1 MSFTAPRF
9 TDEGKMLQA
18 KAQAGTE
25 LKFTKMQL
33 GDGELGSQAIAA
45 MTGLVNP
52 LITVGISSVKAG
64 NNYATVKSNFSNSG
78 LTTGFFWREIGV
90 FAENPEKPNDRNS
103 DILYCYA
110 NAGSLAEYIPA
121 AGSEIVEKVI
131 SIPCIIGDAENVSAE
146 VASEIY
152 ATKEELKEH
161 IDNKNNPHGVTAEQ
175 VGALTDESLKKEII
189 LNKINVLDIEHG
201 GTGANTRKE
210 AFGNLA
216 FLGNNPISSPS
227 EDKVPKWCELGS
239 GYAWYTT
246 DGLLI
251 NQPFQYMFVINY
263 IQDKDVFQ
271 IGYEQKV
278 GTIYYRGGNYS
289 GWIMNWTPLFGANSI
304 VPIAN
309 GGTGKTTRKEAFHDL
324 AFLGYSP
331 VYEQSVDTPQKWG
344 ELGTGY
350 TWYTTDGL
358 LINQPYQYMFI
369 INYTMDSDVF
379 QIGSNQKTGT
389 VYCRTGNGSG
399 WITNWTPLLS
409 TNDKTLLATTVQ
421 NLMQDGSISTVRSVQ
436 RGTANLSNDS
446 ASTTSVNISSVNTD
460 KSVLLIDGQS
470 GNMSSNNASGKIK
483 DSTTLEFKPTNARS
497 KNVINWKVVEYY

>member
-9 TDEGKMLQA
+9 TDEGRALQA
-18 KAQAGTE
+18 KAQAGTA

-45 MTGLVNP
+45 MTKLVNP
-52 LITVGISSVKAG
+52 LITVGISGVKAG

-78 LTTGFFWREIGV
+78 LTTGFYWREIGV
-90 FAENPEKPNDRNS
+90 FAANPEKPNDRNS

-121 AGSEIVEKVI
+121 AGSEIIEKII

-146 VASEIY
+146 VASGIY
-152 ATKEELKEH
+152 ATQEELKEH
-161 IDNKNNPHGVTAEQ
+161 IGNKNNPHGVTAEQ

-201 GTGANTRKE
+201 GTGKATKKE
-210 AFGNLA
+210 AFDNLA
-216 FLGNNPISSPS
+216 FLGNNPISSTS
-227 EDKVPKWCELGS
+227 EDTTQKWGELGS
-239 GYAWYTT
+239 GYA
-246 DGLLI
+246 
-251 NQPFQYMFVINY
+251 
-263 IQDKDVFQ
+263 
-271 IGYEQKV
+271 
-278 GTIYYRGGNYS
+278 
-289 GWIMNWTPLFGANSI
+289 
-304 VPIAN
+304 
-309 GGTGKTTRKEAFHDL
+309 
-324 AFLGYSP
+324 
-331 VYEQSVDTPQKWG
+331 
-344 ELGTGY
+344 
-350 TWYTTDGL
+350 WYTTDGL

>member
-9 TDEGKMLQA
+9 TDEGKALQA
-18 KAQAGTE
+18 KAQAGTA

-45 MTGLVNP
+45 MTGLINP
-52 LITVGISSVKAG
+52 LITVGVSSVKAG

-90 FAENPEKPNDRNS
+90 FAANPEKPNDRNS

-121 AGSEIVEKVI
+121 AGSEIIEKII

-146 VASEIY
+146 IESGIY
-152 ATKEELKEH
+152 ATKYELKEH
-161 IDNKNNPHGVTAEQ
+161 IDNKKNPHKVTAEQ

-210 AFGNLA
+210 AFDNLA

-227 EDKVPKWCELGS
+227 EDKVQKWCELGS
-239 GYAWYTT
+239 GYA
-246 DGLLI
+246 
-251 NQPFQYMFVINY
+251 
-263 IQDKDVFQ
+263 
-271 IGYEQKV
+271 
-278 GTIYYRGGNYS
+278 
-289 GWIMNWTPLFGANSI
+289 
-304 VPIAN
+304 
-309 GGTGKTTRKEAFHDL
+309 
-324 AFLGYSP
+324 
-331 VYEQSVDTPQKWG
+331 
-344 ELGTGY
+344 
-350 TWYTTDGL
+350 WYTTDGL

-421 NLMQDGSISTVRSVQ
+421 NLMEEGSISTVRSVQ
-436 RGTANLSNDS
+436 RGIANLSNDS

-483 DSTTLEFKPTNARS
+483 DSTTLEFTPTNARS

>member
-9 TDEGKMLQA
+9 TDEGKALQA
-18 KAQAGTE
+18 KAQAGTA

-45 MTGLVNP
+45 MTGLINP
-52 LITVGISSVKAG
+52 LITVGVSSVKAG
-64 NNYATVKSNFSNSG
+64 SNYATVKSNFSNSG
-78 LTTGFFWREIGV
+78 LTTGFYWREIGV
-90 FAENPEKPNDRNS
+90 FAADPEKPNDRNS

-121 AGSEIVEKVI
+121 AGSEIVEKII

-146 VASEIY
+146 IESGIY
-152 ATKEELKEH
+152 ATKYELKEH
-161 IDNKNNPHGVTAEQ
+161 IDNKKNPHKVTAGQ
-175 VGALTDESLKKEII
+175 IGALTNESLTKETI
-189 LNKINVLDIEHG
+189 LHKINVLDIANG
-201 GTGANTRKE
+201 GTGKSTKKE
-210 AFGNLA
+210 AFANLA
-216 FLGNNPISSPS
+216 YLGNNPISSPS
-227 EDKVPKWCELGS
+227 EDKVQKWCELGS
-239 GYAWYTT
+239 GYA
-246 DGLLI
+246 
-251 NQPFQYMFVINY
+251 
-263 IQDKDVFQ
+263 
-271 IGYEQKV
+271 
-278 GTIYYRGGNYS
+278 
-289 GWIMNWTPLFGANSI
+289 
-304 VPIAN
+304 
-309 GGTGKTTRKEAFHDL
+309 
-324 AFLGYSP
+324 
-331 VYEQSVDTPQKWG
+331 
-344 ELGTGY
+344 
-350 TWYTTDGL
+350 WYTTDGL

-421 NLMQDGSISTVRSVQ
+421 NLMEEGSISTVRSVQ

-470 GNMSSNNASGKIK
+470 GNTSANNASGKIK
-483 DSTTLEFKPTNARS
+483 DSTTLEFTPTNARS

>member
-9 TDEGKMLQA
+9 TDEGKALQA
-18 KAQAGTE
+18 KAQAGTA

-45 MTGLVNP
+45 MTGLINP
-52 LITVGISSVKAG
+52 LITVGVSSVKAG

-90 FAENPEKPNDRNS
+90 FAANPEKPNDRNS

-121 AGSEIVEKVI
+121 AGSEIIEKII

-146 VASEIY
+146 IESGIY
-152 ATKEELKEH
+152 ATKYELKEH
-161 IDNKNNPHGVTAEQ
+161 IDNKKNPHKVTAEQ

-189 LNKINVLDIEHG
+189 LNKIKVLDIEHG

-210 AFGNLA
+210 AFDNLA

-227 EDKVPKWCELGS
+227 EDKVQKWCELGS
-239 GYAWYTT
+239 GYA
-246 DGLLI
+246 
-251 NQPFQYMFVINY
+251 
-263 IQDKDVFQ
+263 
-271 IGYEQKV
+271 
-278 GTIYYRGGNYS
+278 
-289 GWIMNWTPLFGANSI
+289 
-304 VPIAN
+304 
-309 GGTGKTTRKEAFHDL
+309 
-324 AFLGYSP
+324 
-331 VYEQSVDTPQKWG
+331 
-344 ELGTGY
+344 
-350 TWYTTDGL
+350 WYTTDGL

-421 NLMQDGSISTVRSVQ
+421 NLMEEGSISTVRSVQ

-483 DSTTLEFKPTNARS
+483 DSTTLEFTPTNARS